1 MIFPLF
7 LQILR
12 SSSRPFPP
20 INTEPKISD
29 LVNACLPFF
38 SVSVVS
44 FVAPCWRP
52 EGQRRRPNRR
62 RQGAGQR
69 WSSLFLVLN
78 VIGCKRVDG
87 VLGGTRCCCC
97 RDRKQAKTRTT
108 LKFFRA
114 QIAGRRTY
122 TRPNTLCF
130 FDEFSTSFVFAVV
143 DVIKKG
149 LKSTMRPSHFGT
161 RVITSMRQRCA
172 VSKFR
177 LFALYCL
184 HLQAVPTTRQ
194 CS

>member
-1 MIFPLF
+1 MP
-7 LQILR
+7 
-12 SSSRPFPP
+12 
-20 INTEPKISD
+20 
-29 LVNACLPFF
+29 
-38 SVSVVS
+38 VVS
-44 FVAPCWRP
+44 FIAPCWRP
-52 EGQRRRPNRR
+52 EGQRRRPSRR

-78 VIGCKRVDG
+78 GIGLQKSGRHW

-161 RVITSMRQRCA
+161 RVIMRRQAERCA

-177 LFALYCL
+177 LFALCYL
-184 HLQAVPTTRQ
+184 QLQAVPTPRQ